1 MRESVGDCSALLAEM
16 DAFRQGFGQPALL
29 TGALRSALLLIPLT
43 NDDRLLTSTFG
54 GLNWVCA
61 FTSKQEY
68 ARYLLARDEQGG
80 PCRFTP
86 CSGGGC
92 STSSSRQFPARPG
105 SSSTSPVPH
114 RWPSRRQSRRWPD
127 G

>member
-1 MRESVGDCSALLAEM
+1 MGESVGDCSALLAEM

-29 TGALRSALLLIPLT
+29 TDALRSALLLIPLT
-43 NDDRLLTSTFG
+43 GDDRLLTSTFG

-80 PCRFTP
+80 PCRFHTVFGWRLLDILVPSVPGPTGIVIDVAGATP
-86 CSGGGC
+86 MA
-92 STSSSRQFPARPG
+92 FPPA
-105 SSSTSPVPH
+105 VEEVA
-114 RWPSRRQSRRWPD
+114 
-127 G
+127 